1 MTFLGLILFVEIT
14 LNTITYLS
22 LPIGKNHRRYMKLT
36 TGISKRNF
44 YSLLWHAGFLALSRP
59 FMDVDTVI
67 PAMLVDAGGSAIQ
80 IGILTAIMMGG
91 SSFTQLIFAPFIS
104 NYAYKKKFLLI
115 GINSRI
121 LALFGMGIMLFYSA
135 AINPSMVI
143 WLIFLLITIFSISG
157 AFANISYTDIFGKSV
172 LQKSRKPFFSLKQ
185 VINGTLLF
193 ISALLAK
200 KALGITNYP
209 YNYGY
214 MFFIAFGALFVASL
228 GFWNLKEVV
237 PSKMK
242 VSSPAHFLSLI
253 KGELKSNPRLKYFLG
268 FINTMGISISLLPFI
283 ILFGKEIYHTESS
296 ATGWFLL
303 FKIIG
308 SVTTGFILF
317 LLAGKYKYRNLLY
330 GGALFS
336 VLMPLL
342 LFIPVHMP
350 ALVTIFVVGGVVFT
364 AYSISMNGVLLEISG
379 TANRALYTGIAGAG
393 NILPAIFPLLGGWII
408 KHYGFTPFFVLYSL
422 TILSSIYFIYKL
434 NCKK

>member
-1 MTFLGLILFVEIT
+1 V
-14 LNTITYLS
+14 
-22 LPIGKNHRRYMKLT
+22 KLT
-36 TGISKRNF
+36 SKISKRNF

-67 PAMLVDAGGSAIQ
+67 PAMLVDAGGSAVQ

-121 LALFGMGIMLFYSA
+121 LALFGMGVMLFYSA
-135 AINPSMVI
+135 SINPANVI
-143 WLIFLLITIFSISG
+143 WLIFFLISIFSLSG
-157 AFANISYTDIFGKSV
+157 AFANIGYTDIFGKSV
-172 LQKSRKPFFSLKQ
+172 LPESRKPFFSLKQ
-185 VINGTLLF
+185 VINGVLLF

-200 KALGITNYP
+200 KALAIDDYP
-209 YNYGY
+209 FNYGY
-214 MFFIAFGALFVASL
+214 MFFIAFGALFMASL

-242 VSSPAHFLSLI
+242 VSSPKHFLSLI
-253 KGELKSNPRLKYFLG
+253 KSELKSNPRLKYFLG
-268 FINTMGISISLLPFI
+268 FINTMGISVSLLPFI
-283 ILFGKEIYHTESS
+283 ILYGKEVVGTESS

-303 FKIIG
+303 FKIVG
-308 SVTTGFILF
+308 SVLTGLILF
-317 LLAGKYKYRNLLY
+317 ILAGKYKYRNLLY
-330 GGALFS
+330 GSALFS
-336 VLMPLL
+336 VMMPLL

-350 ALVTIFVVGGVVFT
+350 ALITIFVVGGVVFT

-379 TANRALYTGIAGAG
+379 TENRALYTGIAGAG
-393 NILPAIFPLLGGWII
+393 NILPAIFPLLSGWII
-408 KHYGFTPFFVLYSL
+408 KNYGFEPFFIMYSL
-422 TILSSIYFIYKL
+422 TILTSLYFIYKL

>member
-1 MTFLGLILFVEIT
+1 
-14 LNTITYLS
+14 
-22 LPIGKNHRRYMKLT
+22 MKLT
-36 TGISKRNF
+36 SKISKRNF

-67 PAMLVDAGGSAIQ
+67 PAMLVDAGGSAVQ

-121 LALFGMGIMLFYSA
+121 LALFGMGVMLFYSA
-135 AINPSMVI
+135 SINPANVI
-143 WLIFLLITIFSISG
+143 WLIFFLISIFSLSG
-157 AFANISYTDIFGKSV
+157 AFANIGYTDIFGKSV
-172 LQKSRKPFFSLKQ
+172 LPESRKPFFSLKQ
-185 VINGTLLF
+185 VINGVLLF

-200 KALGITNYP
+200 KALAIDDYP
-209 YNYGY
+209 FNYGY
-214 MFFIAFGALFVASL
+214 MFFIAFGALFMASL

-242 VSSPAHFLSLI
+242 VSSPKHFLSLI
-253 KGELKSNPRLKYFLG
+253 KSELKSNPRLKYFLG
-268 FINTMGISISLLPFI
+268 FINTMGISVSLLPFI
-283 ILFGKEIYHTESS
+283 ILYGKEVVGTESS

-303 FKIIG
+303 FKIVG
-308 SVTTGFILF
+308 SVLTGLILF
-317 LLAGKYKYRNLLY
+317 ILAGKYKYRNLLY
-330 GGALFS
+330 GSALFS
-336 VLMPLL
+336 VMMPLL

-350 ALVTIFVVGGVVFT
+350 ALITIFVVGGVVFT

-379 TANRALYTGIAGAG
+379 TENRALYTGIAGAG
-393 NILPAIFPLLGGWII
+393 NILPAIFPLLSGWII
-408 KHYGFTPFFVLYSL
+408 KNHGFEPFFIMYSL
-422 TILSSIYFIYKL
+422 TILTSLYFIYKL

>member
-1 MTFLGLILFVEIT
+1 MGQ
-14 LNTITYLS
+14 
-22 LPIGKNHRRYMKLT
+22 LT
-36 TGISKRNF
+36 AKISKRNF

-67 PAMLVDAGGSAIQ
+67 PAMLVDAGGSAMQ

-104 NYAYKKKFLLI
+104 NFAYKKKFLLT
-115 GINSRI
+115 GINARI
-121 LALFGMGIMLFYSA
+121 LALLGMGIMLFYSA
-135 AINPSMVI
+135 SLNSTTVI
-143 WLIFLLITIFSISG
+143 SLIFVLITIFSLSG

-172 LQKSRKPFFSLKQ
+172 LPDSRKPFFSLKQ

-193 ISALLAK
+193 TSALLAK
-200 KALGITNYP
+200 KALGATQYP
-209 YNYGY
+209 FNYGY
-214 MFFIAFGALFVASL
+214 MFFVAFAALFMASL

-237 PSKMK
+237 PSKLK
-242 VSSPAHFLSLI
+242 VSSPAHFIKLI
-253 KGELKSNPRLKYFLG
+253 KAELKANPRLKYFLG

-283 ILFGKEIYHTESS
+283 ILFGKEVFHTESS

-379 TANRALYTGIAGAG
+379 TSNRALYTGIAGAG

-408 KHYGFTPFFVLYSL
+408 KQYGFTPFFILYSL
-422 TILSSIYFIYKL
+422 TILTSLYFIYKL

>member
-1 MTFLGLILFVEIT
+1 V
-14 LNTITYLS
+14 
-22 LPIGKNHRRYMKLT
+22 KLT
-36 TGISKRNF
+36 SKISKRNF

-67 PAMLVDAGGSAIQ
+67 PAMLVDAGGSAVQ

-121 LALFGMGIMLFYSA
+121 LALFGMGVMLFYSA
-135 AINPSMVI
+135 SINPANVI
-143 WLIFLLITIFSISG
+143 WLIFFLISIFSLSG
-157 AFANISYTDIFGKSV
+157 AFANIGYTDIFGKSV
-172 LQKSRKPFFSLKQ
+172 LPESRKPFFSLKQ
-185 VINGTLLF
+185 VINGVLLF

-200 KALGITNYP
+200 KALAIDDYP
-209 YNYGY
+209 FNYGY
-214 MFFIAFGALFVASL
+214 MFFIAFGALFMASL

-242 VSSPAHFLSLI
+242 VSSPKHFLSLI
-253 KGELKSNPRLKYFLG
+253 KSELKRNPRLKYFLG
-268 FINTMGISISLLPFI
+268 FINTMGISVSLLPFI
-283 ILFGKEIYHTESS
+283 ILYGKEVVGTESS

-303 FKIIG
+303 FKIVG
-308 SVTTGFILF
+308 SVLTGLILF
-317 LLAGKYKYRNLLY
+317 ILAGKYKYRNLLY
-330 GGALFS
+330 GSALFS
-336 VLMPLL
+336 VMMPLL

-350 ALVTIFVVGGVVFT
+350 ALITIFVVGGVVFT

-379 TANRALYTGIAGAG
+379 TENRALYTGIAGAG
-393 NILPAIFPLLGGWII
+393 NILPAIFPLLSGWII
-408 KHYGFTPFFVLYSL
+408 KNYGFEPFFIMYSL
-422 TILSSIYFIYKL
+422 TILTSLYFIYKL

>member
-1 MTFLGLILFVEIT
+1 
-14 LNTITYLS
+14 
-22 LPIGKNHRRYMKLT
+22 LPLKNQGNPLTMNLTGK
-36 TGISKRNF
+36 ISKRNF

-67 PAMLVDAGGSAIQ
+67 PAMMVDAGGTAVQ

-104 NYAYKKKFLLI
+104 NFAYKKKFLLL

-135 AINPSMVI
+135 QIEPANVI
-143 WLIFLLITIFSISG
+143 WLIFLLITIFSLSG

-172 LQKSRKPFFSLKQ
+172 LPELRKPFFSLKQ

-193 ISALLAK
+193 VSALLAK
-200 KALGITNYP
+200 KALGVATYP

-214 MFFIAFGALFVASL
+214 MFFIAFGALFMASL
-228 GFWNLKEVV
+228 GFWNLKEVT
-237 PSKMK
+237 PSKLR
-242 VSSPAHFLSLI
+242 VSSPRHFVSLI
-253 KGELKSNPRLKYFLG
+253 KVELTSNPRLKYFLG

-283 ILFGKEIYHTESS
+283 ILYGKEVLHTESS

-303 FKIIG
+303 FKIVG
-308 SVTTGFILF
+308 SVLTGFILF

-330 GGALFS
+330 GSAAFS
-336 VLMPLL
+336 VMMPLL
-342 LFIPVHMP
+342 LFIPFQMP

-379 TANRALYTGIAGAG
+379 TTNRALYTGIAGAG
-393 NILPAIFPLLGGWII
+393 NILPAVFPLLGGWII
-408 KHYGFTPFFVLYSL
+408 KSYGYEPFFMLYSL
-422 TILSSIYFIYKL
+422 TILSSLYFIYKL

>member
-1 MTFLGLILFVEIT
+1 
-14 LNTITYLS
+14 
-22 LPIGKNHRRYMKLT
+22 MKLT
-36 TGISKRNF
+36 ANISKRNF
-44 YSLLWHAGFLALSRP
+44 YSLLWHAAFLALSRP

-67 PAMLVDAGGSAIQ
+67 PAMMVDAGGSAVQ
-80 IGILTAIMMGG
+80 IGVLTAIMMGG
-91 SSFTQLIFAPFIS
+91 SSFTQIIFAPFIS
-104 NYAYKKKFLLI
+104 NYTFKKKFLLT
-115 GINSRI
+115 GINARI
-121 LALFGMGIMLFYSA
+121 LALFGMGIMLFYSSRISPA
-135 AINPSMVI
+135 NVV
-143 WLIFLLITIFSISG
+143 WLIFLLITVFSLSG

-172 LQKSRKPFFSLKQ
+172 LPESRKPFFSLKQ
-185 VINGTLLF
+185 VINGSLLF

-200 KALGITNYP
+200 KALGIADYP

-214 MFFIAFGALFVASL
+214 MFFVAFGALFLASL

-237 PSKMK
+237 PSKLK
-242 VSSPAHFLSLI
+242 VSSPGHFLSLI
-253 KGELKSNPRLKYFLG
+253 KAELKTNRRLKYFLG

-283 ILFGKEIYHTESS
+283 ILYGKEVLHTESS

-303 FKIIG
+303 FKIVG
-308 SVTTGFILF
+308 SVLTGFILF

-330 GGALFS
+330 GSALFS
-336 VLMPLL
+336 VMMPLL

-350 ALVTIFVVGGVVFT
+350 ALITIFVVGGIVFT

-393 NILPAIFPLLGGWII
+393 NILPAIFPLFGGWLI

-422 TILSSIYFIYKL
+422 IILSALYFIYKL